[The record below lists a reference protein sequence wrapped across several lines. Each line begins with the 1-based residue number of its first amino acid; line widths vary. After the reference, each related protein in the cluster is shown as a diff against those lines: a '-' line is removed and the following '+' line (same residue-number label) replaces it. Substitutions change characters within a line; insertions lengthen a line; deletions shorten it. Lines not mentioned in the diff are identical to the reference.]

1 MDTIPIMRP
10 WMGSEEADAAAE
22 AIASGWVAQGPRV
35 EQFERAVSERVGAA
49 HGVALSSCT
58 AALHLALVV
67 LGLGPEDEVVVPS
80 LSFVATANAARY
92 VGATPVFADV
102 EEATQNLSAKSIE
115 QVLTASTRAVIVV
128 HQCGTP
134 ADMESIHALCDPLG
148 VAVVED
154 AACAIGSTLQGEPIG
169 SHSDLVAFSFHPRKV
184 ITTGEGGMLVTSREE
199 WAERLR
205 RLREHGMN
213 MSAAARHKAGGTLI
227 ESYVETGYNYRMTD
241 IQAAVGLVQ
250 LGRLDAIVTRRR
262 SLAQR
267 YRDGLRD
274 IEGLQMAADP
284 AEARS
289 NYQSFWVVLPEEFPL
304 SRNELMAE
312 LAARGISCRR
322 GIMASHLERAY
333 AGHPH
338 ADLTVTE
345 RLTNHSLLLPLFHDL
360 TDTDQ
365 DRVITA
371 LQEVAASVAYR

>member
-1 MDTIPIMRP
+1 
-10 WMGSEEADAAAE
+10 
-22 AIASGWVAQGPRV
+22 
-35 EQFERAVSERVGAA
+35 
-49 HGVALSSCT
+49 
-58 AALHLALVV
+58 
-67 LGLGPEDEVVVPS
+67 
-80 LSFVATANAARY
+80 
-92 VGATPVFADV
+92 
-102 EEATQNLSAKSIE
+102 
-115 QVLTASTRAVIVV
+115 
-128 HQCGTP
+128 
-134 ADMESIHALCDPLG
+134 
-148 VAVVED
+148 
-154 AACAIGSTLQGEPIG
+154 
-169 SHSDLVAFSFHPRKV
+169 V

-289 NYQSFWVVLPEEFPL
+289 NYQSFWVLLPEEFPL
-304 SRNELMAE
+304 SRNELMTE

-371 LQEVAASVAYR
+371 LQEVAASVA